1 MKNFTNKNDSLQGIS
16 NSATV
21 ESLKEYQNTLQDL
34 QKAYKETLDYLLNA
48 SKEYQQQAK
57 DSNPYAQALA
67 IAKKEQEELSA
78 NIGYYKDVQEKRLNV
93 DKWYI
98 REYNK
103 IMENKKGMSKEEQ
116 SQALLDLNNLYKF
129 NSAEADAEVWQE
141 RGEKI
146 GDIVG
151 DGLEDILTKYDDF
164 GDSMKNMATD
174 IANYLIQ
181 ESVRALLQQAF
192 ATEQMKGMMNALEK
206 NSKKGGFAG
215 AAFNIIQGLRKG
227 LTDYHSGGIVPVG
240 ANAEL
245 PGTQEQLALL
255 KGGERILSPGENTSY
270 NNQGSSSPVVFNN
283 FNVKAWDSKDVKKY
297 LLENRQLLNQIT
309 FQGIK
314 DNNAQLRHM
323 VRNA

>member
-1 MKNFTNKNDSLQGIS
+1 MKNDNSKFLQGIS
-16 NSATV
+16 DTATI
-21 ESLKEYQNTLQDL
+21 ESLKEYEKTILELQ
-34 QKAYKETLDYLLNA
+34 QTYKQTLDSMLEAAKN
-48 SKEYQQQAK
+48 YQNKAK
-57 DSNPYAQALA
+57 DNNPYAQALA
-67 IAKKEQEELSA
+67 IAQKEQEELNA
-78 NIGYYKDVQEKRLNV
+78 NVGYYKDAQEKRLNV
-93 DKWYI
+93 DRWYI
-98 REYNK
+98 QEYNK
-103 IMENKKGMSKEEQ
+103 IMANKKGMSADEQ
-116 SQALLDLNNLYKF
+116 TQAFADLNQLYNF
-129 NSAEADAEVWQE
+129 NYAQADAEVWQE

-151 DGLEDILTKYDDF
+151 DGMDDILTKYNDF

-174 IANYLIQ
+174 IANYLIK

-192 ATEQMKGMMNALEK
+192 ATEQMKGLIGALETG
-206 NSKKGGFAG
+206 SKKGGFMG
-215 AAFNIIQGLRKG
+215 TAFNIIKG
-227 LTDYHSGGIVPVG
+227 LGKGIGIFHSGGIVPVG
-240 ANAEL
+240 ANAEV

-255 KGGERILSPGENTSY
+255 KGGERILSPGENASY
-270 NNQGSSSPVVFNN
+270 NSGQGSSSPIVLNN